1 MNIAILS
8 ISVYVIFS
16 LLFMIIKHFVIDK
29 SAIETNQPYEENTQ
43 WMYAYVLLSFFVI
56 AIQNIYFIGETEC
69 SVQYGQLFIH
79 SIMPLFLV
87 MGLIIIFLVNMNWN
101 RIFANTFGMML
112 APKIV
117 LSSNQKNPN
126 VSFFY
131 NDPNILLQE
140 LEPND
145 LLSRT
150 ALNYKLG
157 KLLNETIEIT
167 EQQHQIIKRQYFV
180 KQNVG
185 YFIWLTFAGIVTS
198 LISANSLLLQ
208 DCIIE

>member
-8 ISVYVIFS
+8 ITIYVIFS

-29 SAIETNQPYEENTQ
+29 SAIESEQPYEENTK

-56 AIQNIYFIGETEC
+56 AIQNIYFISETEC

-79 SIMPLFLV
+79 SIFPLFLV
-87 MGLIIIFLVNMNWN
+87 MGLIVIFLVNMNWN
-101 RIFANTFGMML
+101 RIFANTFGMIL
-112 APKIV
+112 APKII
-117 LSSNQKNPN
+117 LTKSKHSN

-145 LLSRT
+145 LLSIEKLKVK
-150 ALNYKLG
+150 LND
-157 KLLNETIEIT
+157 LLQEDIPINTN
-167 EQQHQIIKRQYFV
+167 QHKIIKRQYFV

>member
-56 AIQNIYFIGETEC
+56 AIQNIYFIGEIEC

-79 SIMPLFLV
+79 IIMPLFLV

>member
-1 MNIAILS
+1 
-8 ISVYVIFS
+8 
-16 LLFMIIKHFVIDK
+16 
-29 SAIETNQPYEENTQ
+29 
-43 WMYAYVLLSFFVI
+43 
-56 AIQNIYFIGETEC
+56 
-69 SVQYGQLFIH
+69 
-79 SIMPLFLV
+79 
-87 MGLIIIFLVNMNWN
+87 
-101 RIFANTFGMML
+101 
-112 APKIV
+112 
-117 LSSNQKNPN
+117 
-126 VSFFY
+126 
-131 NDPNILLQE
+131 LLQE

>member
-8 ISVYVIFS
+8 ISIYVIFS

-29 SAIETNQPYEENTQ
+29 SAIETNQPYEENTK

-69 SVQYGQLFIH
+69 AVQYGQLFIH

-87 MGLIIIFLVNMNWN
+87 MGLIVIFLVNMNWN
-101 RIFANTFGMML
+101 RIFANTFGMVI

-117 LSSNQKNPN
+117 LKSQSTNSN

-145 LLSRT
+145 LLSLT
-150 ALNYKLG
+150 KLNSQLKE
-157 KLLNETIEIT
+157 LLKENIQIT
-167 EQQHQIIKRQYFV
+167 EHQHQIIKRQYFV

-198 LISANSLLLQ
+198 LISTNSLMLQ